1 MRDANR
7 IKEKFQLSLDGRQ
20 VASVVVGSLVILG
33 GVFVLGLN
41 VGKQLALRQAQAGP
55 RPADPLAALD
65 APPPSADAG
74 EPPRLSYH
82 EALTRP
88 ADPPRPPPRPASVA
102 KAPAAISPR
111 PTPPAT
117 PTASPPSVPTAPSTP
132 PSTPP
137 PTASP
142 TSPPAPK
149 PTPTAIPK
157 LTGTAIPKEEP
168 RGAFAIQVGASQDLG
183 EAHRVLERFKGHRGR
198 IVSADIPG
206 KGRWYRVR
214 LGAFETRQDAER
226 YLVDLSRETGVKGFV
241 APND

>member
-1 MRDANR
+1 MRDVNR
-7 IKEKFQLSLDGRQ
+7 IREKFQLALDGRQ
-20 VASVVVGSLVILG
+20 VASVVVGALVILG

-41 VGKQLALRQAQAGP
+41 VGKQLALRQSTAAP

-88 ADPPRPPPRPASVA
+88 AEPPRPPPKPAPVA
-102 KAPAAISPR
+102 KATAPAPG
-111 PTPPAT
+111 PG
-117 PTASPPSVPTAPSTP
+117 PTAPSTP
-132 PSTPP
+132 PATPTPADAATAKPAQVPAAAPGLTGRLAPP
-137 PTASP
+137 PS
-142 TSPPAPK
+142 
-149 PTPTAIPK
+149 
-157 LTGTAIPKEEP
+157 EEA

-183 EAHRVLERFKGHRGR
+183 EAHRILDRFKGHRGR
-198 IVSADIPG
+198 IVAADIPG

-214 LGAFETRQDAER
+214 LGAFETKDDAER
-226 YLVDLSRETGVKGFV
+226 YLRDLVRETGVKGFV

>member
-7 IKEKFQLSLDGRQ
+7 IREKFQLALDGRQ
-20 VASVVVGSLVILG
+20 VASVVVGALVILG

-41 VGKQLALRQAQAGP
+41 VGKQLAQRQVQAGP
-55 RPADPLAALD
+55 GAADPLAALD

-74 EPPRLSYH
+74 EPPKLSYH

-88 ADPPRPPPRPASVA
+88 ADPPRPPPKPASAA
-102 KAPAAISPR
+102 KAPAAPSPGPKPS
-111 PTPPAT
+111 PTPPA
-117 PTASPPSVPTAPSTP
+117 A
-132 PSTPP
+132 
-137 PTASP
+137 
-142 TSPPAPK
+142 PAPQS
-149 PTPTAIPK
+149 PTPTATPASTPTTPATPTTTPLPTPK
-157 LTGTAIPKEEP
+157 LTGAPVPAAEP

-183 EAHRVLERFKGHRGR
+183 EAHRILERFKGHRGR
-198 IVSADIPG
+198 IVAAEIPG

-226 YLVDLSRETGVKGFV
+226 YLSDLARETGAKGFV